1 MFGVVADVVKAG
13 AKRLQR
19 AKDTGYT
26 TDLYHGTHSDF
37 DAVDPDK
44 VDLGIHLGSEQ
55 QANNRIKAL
64 SKERSGYPVEN
75 DAFFERNNIP
85 LHAKGANI
93 IPIKARLGKSLEME
107 DVGDFSSSIQVIEG
121 LLENKAFSSQ
131 ADQNLLKQM
140 MQDARQSL
148 SEYGDFNAFYK
159 SPENR
164 ELLDEIN
171 RGIRYKGYDSVKYL
185 NEVENNYGKTA
196 GLNKA
201 GMEQREKLKNAVK
214 EIDAKIR
221 DRMPKLPKQGD
232 PNEMELRQKYVDA
245 RPEQFTSVEE
255 TQKRNNLKAE
265 LMDLNDNP
273 KYQEDPNSYI
283 ALKPSDVRSRFAQFK
298 DPSSDN
304 ILAGSAA
311 TAVGASSLI
320 GSQDADASPVKAVVN
335 KIKGYHGSPH
345 DFDKFSTDNIGTGEG
360 AQAYGR
366 GLYFAERKG
375 TAESYRDS
383 LTARDAEYEDWIGR
397 QYKNAENQGDY
408 GRMEMYER
416 AMMHDL
422 PKDFRETAADL
433 DYDEDYRDLANQ
445 VADEIESF
453 TKVDGTKP
461 NFGKMYEVDIDASD
475 TTLLDYDVKLKDQP
489 TEVQEKIFKA
499 FNDDLKS
506 TVTKDDEKLVGELFE
521 NDELDELLQ
530 GMPSIKEQLLDSNG
544 AQIMGRIKA
553 NDPVVQSKVLESA
566 GIKGIKYAD
575 AQTRFSPKGKT
586 HNYVIFDDKLIE
598 ISRKYGIPPAMA
610 TAVLAG
616 TLTPEQAQA
625 QTESTARQNMT
636 RRERR
641 ANPPSEVLRNYE
653 QGKILPTLQNMGVG
667 LVEGAADTLDILD
680 PVNLGLNILNPA
692 NESAMR
698 FLTPKYTPNKEAVAP
713 LTDMRF
719 YDQADPDSEKARKNA
734 RMAGALFSPI

>member
-1 MFGVVADVVKAG
+1 MSIYTTVADIVKKG
-13 AKRLQR
+13 A
-19 AKDTGYT
+19 
-26 TDLYHGTHSDF
+26 
-37 DAVDPDK
+37 DK
-44 VDLGIHLGSEQ
+44 
-55 QANNRIKAL
+55 IKA
-64 SKERSGYPVEN
+64 
-75 DAFFERNNIP
+75 
-85 LHAKGANI
+85 
-93 IPIKARLGKSLEME
+93 
-107 DVGDFSSSIQVIEG
+107 
-121 LLENKAFSSQ
+121 
-131 ADQNLLKQM
+131 
-140 MQDARQSL
+140 
-148 SEYGDFNAFYK
+148 
-159 SPENR
+159 
-164 ELLDEIN
+164 
-171 RGIRYKGYDSVKYL
+171 
-185 NEVENNYGKTA
+185 
-196 GLNKA
+196 
-201 GMEQREKLKNAVK
+201 
-214 EIDAKIR
+214 
-221 DRMPKLPKQGD
+221 
-232 PNEMELRQKYVDA
+232 
-245 RPEQFTSVEE
+245 
-255 TQKRNNLKAE
+255 
-265 LMDLNDNP
+265 
-273 KYQEDPNSYI
+273 
-283 ALKPSDVRSRFAQFK
+283 
-298 DPSSDN
+298 
-304 ILAGSAA
+304 
-311 TAVGASSLI
+311 
-320 GSQDADASPVKAVVN
+320 
-335 KIKGYHGSPH
+335 YHGSPH
-345 DFDKFSTDNIGTGEG
+345 DFDKFSTEHIGSGEG

-383 LTARDAEYEDWIGR
+383 LTARDAEYEDWLGR

-433 DYDEDYRDLANQ
+433 DYDEDYRELANQ

-461 NFGKMYEVDIDASD
+461 NFGKMYEVDIDATD
-475 TTLLDYDVKLKDQP
+475 
-489 TEVQEKIFKA
+489 
-499 FNDDLKS
+499 
-506 TVTKDDEKLVGELFE
+506 
-521 NDELDELLQ
+521 DELLNYDLPINEQSEKVQKAIQNYFENKGHETYMVDGASNSDKVENATRVYIGTGRDSSNRGSEIYASMQ
-530 GMPSIKEQLLDSNG
+530 G
-544 AQIMGRIKA
+544 
-553 NDPVVQSKVLESA
+553 LEGNIGVA
-566 GIKGIKYAD
+566 DALRQYGVKGIKYAD